1 MKLKVGADP
10 FPPYQYYD
18 DKGVLQGFD
27 YDLIDSVIDSMGYS
41 AEYYLDD
48 WSEIEKKLINK
59 EIDVAF
65 QVQKTQERE
74 DMYFFSD
81 LFRSAIT
88 TVVTVDDYVESYD
101 ELVKNDFKLA
111 VISGY
116 KYGDTIDQI
125 PDGIKVFCKDQ
136 LEQLEMILDKKAN
149 FAVVDLGVFNYQLE
163 TSIDD
168 NFKVLR
174 HLDFDRPL
182 HVVFN
187 NKNLRDEFNDK
198 LGAFNR

>member
-27 YDLIDSVIDSMGYS
+27 YDLIDSVINSMGYS
-41 AEYYLDD
+41 AEYSLDD

-149 FAVVDLGVFNYQLE
+149 FAVVDFGVFNYQLE